1 MAEERAV
8 FAVGSQ
14 VFVDLWALMGFS
26 PLPCESPGN
35 LSGVFETLGKEKAA
49 LVVAE
54 ERWFAGLQEP
64 LRKKLEKSGDPV
76 WIQFPSCE
84 GSEMR

>member
-26 PLPCESPGN
+26 PLPCESPGD
-35 LSGVFETLGKEKAA
+35 LSGVFETLAKEKAA

-64 LRKKLEKSGDPV
+64 LRKKMEKSGDPV
-76 WIQFPSCE
+76 WIRFPSCE
-84 GSEMR
+84 GGEMR